1 MNGRVQRFGSA
12 LSYLQEYK
20 DNRKRERERE
30 QGGGERERGGEGG
43 VENIPCDLTI

>member
-1 MNGRVQRFGSA
+1 MNGRVQRFGSD

-20 DNRKRERERE
+20 DNRKRERESR
-30 QGGGERERGGEGG
+30 GGGERERGGEGG

>member
-20 DNRKRERERE
+20 DNRKRERERAGG
-30 QGGGERERGGEGG
+30 GGGEGERRRGGSREH
-43 VENIPCDLTI
+43 TM